1 MQENKSN
8 KSIMDEMR
16 VEIEQLKIAQHKS
29 LEVQQD
35 NQRLQH
41 EISRMQAF
49 ISEQETSMEG
59 HRERIR
65 ETERSMSQ
73 QIEQNRM
80 MEAHIDK
87 LKQEAADMKR
97 NLLSQNDR
105 IHQQQQNIAFQV
117 KENED
122 LKHDNTV
129 LYQKNIQNKE
139 RLDKVG
145 IEVEE
150 LKHYI
155 EGEKE
160 KNA

>member
-1 MQENKSN
+1 
-8 KSIMDEMR
+8 
-16 VEIEQLKIAQHKS
+16 L
-29 LEVQQD
+29 
-35 NQRLQH
+35 
-41 EISRMQAF
+41 
-49 ISEQETSMEG
+49 
-59 HRERIR
+59 
-65 ETERSMSQ
+65 
-73 QIEQNRM
+73 
-80 MEAHIDK
+80 
-87 LKQEAADMKR
+87 
-97 NLLSQNDR
+97 
-105 IHQQQQNIAFQV
+105 AFQV

-155 EGEKE
+155 EGEQQ